1 MLIFFIKLFTLF
13 IQPKSTK
20 NTFGGELQLK
30 KESKITYSE
39 MGKIPDKIQI
49 EFKSRPQ
56 LSNCIS
62 HTCIFLIPTN
72 KMFVNRG
79 HGNVFYPKHAN
90 KKPYGYIR

>member
-1 MLIFFIKLFTLF
+1 
-13 IQPKSTK
+13 
-20 NTFGGELQLK
+20 
-30 KESKITYSE
+30 

-49 EFKSRPQ
+49 EFKADH
-56 LSNCIS
+56 IS